1 MANEN
6 NENIQYWREKL
17 TDEEFR
23 VLRLKETE
31 IPYTGKYV
39 DKKEDGVYHCAGCGT
54 PLFDSN
60 TKFDSDCGWPSFFE
74 GKNDNIDIKHDHS
87 LGMIRD
93 EILCNKCGGHL
104 GHIFNDGPN
113 PTGKRYC
120 VNSISLNFES
130 EKRES

>member
-1 MANEN
+1 MSN
-6 NENIQYWREKL
+6 NTNKDIKYWREKL

-31 IPYTGKYV
+31 IPYTGKYL
-39 DKKEDGVYHCAGCGT
+39 DKKEEGIYHCAGCGN

-60 TKFDSDCGWPSFFE
+60 TKFDSGCGWPSFFAAKKE
-74 GKNDNIDIKHDHS
+74 KIDIKQDSS

-93 EILCNKCGGHL
+93 EILCSKCGGHL
-104 GHIFNDGPN
+104 GHIFNDGPE

-120 VNSISLNFES
+120 VNSISLKFE
-130 EKRES
+130 E